1 MNKLMTGSLLLI
13 LCNLFYLAW
22 WIVAFKPGVEAR
34 RTWLAAL
41 LVGTATVVGIIGVVQ
56 LVGAIRSAVMKRS
69 LFNGMILIVC
79 GFAAYILLI
88 LITWFFMHRQ
98 ITLELLLI
106 DGWVILELSLINLL
120 YGTEK
125 LSFAGAVIF
134 IVILAAAV
142 IAVMYFYMAYYN
154 LEKEAAFI
162 DGTIP
167 LIITAAFMAARTVFT
182 LMAG

>member
-1 MNKLMTGSLLLI
+1 
-13 LCNLFYLAW
+13 
-22 WIVAFKPGVEAR
+22 
-34 RTWLAAL
+34 
-41 LVGTATVVGIIGVVQ
+41 
-56 LVGAIRSAVMKRS
+56 
-69 LFNGMILIVC
+69 
-79 GFAAYILLI
+79 
-88 LITWFFMHRQ
+88 MHRQ

-182 LMAG
+182 LIAG